1 MPSTY
6 TLNNGI
12 ELIATGEQSG
22 TWGDTTN
29 VNLELIDTA
38 LDGQV
43 TITLP
48 AAGSSGSPNA
58 LAISD
63 GSASNGRNRLIIF
76 TDGGDLGATA
86 FVQLT
91 PNDAEKIVYIRNSLT
106 GGRALTLFQGTYN
119 ASNDYEVPAGTTAVV
134 FFNGG
139 GSGAIAANVF
149 NNAYFDSLR
158 LGSVSVTAILDED
171 NMASN
176 SATALAT
183 QQSIKAYVD
192 AQVGANNE
200 LSEVLANGNTSG
212 ANNIQMTTTAEVQFR
227 DTALKINSSAD
238 GQLDIDADVELELT
252 APTLD
257 INASTAVTI
266 DTATLT
272 MTGSVN
278 VVGDLDVDNLNLNG
292 NAIISTNTNG
302 NIDLTPNGTG
312 EVNISKVDI
321 DGGTIDG
328 TVIGGSSAAAGTFT
342 TATATTGNIT
352 TVNATTVDTT
362 NIEVTTIKAKDG
374 TSAGSIAD
382 STGVVTLASSVL
394 TTTDINGGTVDGAV
408 IGGSS
413 AAAITGT
420 TITATGDVT
429 IADKIVHSGDTNT
442 AIRFPAADTV
452 TIETAGVERLRI
464 SSTGDLIYDTDAL
477 VVDAANDRVGINT
490 TTPATTLDVGGSIYA
505 SSIIRNTGGGS
516 AATPSIQP
524 GNDADTGMFWP
535 GTNTIGFSTAGSE
548 RMRIDSSGNVGIG
561 TSAPDA
567 KLDVSA
573 GTGSGATGV
582 AGLNTLTV
590 QNSGAAGIAILT
602 TNSVFGSIAFGDP
615 ENGAIGR
622 IRYNHSDDSMLFQ
635 TNAAERMRITS
646 AGNVGIGTTSP
657 TADLSVG
664 SITTSSGDVHLRT
677 SKTAVELTP
686 SNSDAGGM
694 DINVG
699 FVAGGQGP
707 LKFSIGG
714 TERMRIDSSGNL
726 GLGVTPSAWGSAVK
740 VAQVSNASIAG
751 QSNQALFSNN
761 AFFDGAGWK
770 YISSSPASQYYLDIN
785 AQHQWLTAPSGTAGN
800 AITFTQAM
808 TLDASGNLL
817 VGTTSGTEKLTILTG
832 GNKTAISGYLN
843 AASSTSTPVLYMAKY
858 DNDNTTSQVYVRFAY
873 NQNTFTGG
881 QINGNGANQAAFGSW
896 SDLRLKDN
904 VENLPPQLANIMAL
918 RPVEFDYKAG
928 GHQVGFIAQE
938 MQEVYPDAVGNDGS
952 EDEYLTITGWDKTTA
967 RLVKAIQELK
977 AEVDSLRAQL
987 NP

>member
-29 VNLELIDTA
+29 VNLGLIDTA

-302 NIDLTPNGTG
+302 DIDLTPNGTG

-321 DGGTIDG
+321 NGGTIDG

-362 NIEVTTIKAKDG
+362 NIEVTTLKAKDG

-429 IADKIVHSGDTNT
+429 IADKIIHAGDTNT

-452 TIETAGVERLRI
+452 TVETSGVERLR
-464 SSTGDLIYDTDAL
+464 
-477 VVDAANDRVGINT
+477 V
-490 TTPATTLDVGGSIYA
+490 
-505 SSIIRNTGGGS
+505 
-516 AATPSIQP
+516 
-524 GNDADTGMFWP
+524 
-535 GTNTIGFSTAGSE
+535 
-548 RMRIDSSGNVGIG
+548 DSSGNVGIG
-561 TSAPDA
+561 TSSPTGLLTIGTSAPRLDFLETGGSTGFDTTTLFRDGDIFGIQTRNAGTFVSNDYRISTNASGALTHEWRIGNTERMRINSAGNVGIGTSAPAA
-567 KLDVSA
+567 KLEVSGDIISVVNGTSSIAARSGDNTNYSQLRFRQTATESRIESFAA
-573 GTGSGATGV
+573 GTGTFAP
-582 AGLNTLTV
+582 LTFHV
-590 QNSGAAGIAILT
+590 NS
-602 TNSVFGSIAFGDP
+602 
-615 ENGAIGR
+615 
-622 IRYNHSDDSMLFQ
+622 
-635 TNAAERMRITS
+635 AERMRITS
-646 AGNVGIGTTSP
+646 AGNVGIGTSSP
-657 TADLSVG
+657 TQALQVSGAIVATGTAATYSADGIYLQNKGSSVFDVSAWRTGANASILTFSTDSG
-664 SITTSSGDVHLRT
+664 SDV
-677 SKTAVELTP
+677 APV
-686 SNSDAGGM
+686 
-694 DINVG
+694 
-699 FVAGGQGP
+699 
-707 LKFSIGG
+707 
-714 TERMRIDSSGNL
+714 ERMRINL
-726 GLGVTPSAWGSAVK
+726 NGDISFYEDTGTTPKFFWDASAEALLVGKTAV
-740 VAQVSNASIAG
+740 
-751 QSNQALFSNN
+751 NN
-761 AFFDGAGWK
+761 
-770 YISSSPASQYYLDIN
+770 
-785 AQHQWLTAPSGTAGN
+785 TTAGHR
-800 AITFTQAM
+800 F
-808 TLDASGNLL
+808 DASGFMSHVRDGDAIALYNRLTSDGDIIEFRKDGTTVGSIGTAQSTVYLDGTKTNASGIFLQNDAIIPRRNQNYDNGNVDLGGTSNRFKDLYLSGGVYVGGTGSANLL
-817 VGTTSGTEKLTILTG
+817 DDYEEGTWTPTVASGSLSVTGARYTKIGSLVTLFCDFTVASGGSNIIQGIPFACNVTAGMSPYQSGQAIAASRSSIALAIAGDTIYVRSIGDNIAFSGTNLTTG
-832 GNKTAISGYLN
+832 AVFHFTLS
-843 AASSTSTPVLYMAKY
+843 Y
-858 DNDNTTSQVYVRFAY
+858 D
-873 NQNTFTGG
+873 
-881 QINGNGANQAAFGSW
+881 
-896 SDLRLKDN
+896 
-904 VENLPPQLANIMAL
+904 
-918 RPVEFDYKAG
+918 
-928 GHQVGFIAQE
+928 
-938 MQEVYPDAVGNDGS
+938 
-952 EDEYLTITGWDKTTA
+952 TTA
-967 RLVKAIQELK
+967 
-977 AEVDSLRAQL
+977 
-987 NP
+987 